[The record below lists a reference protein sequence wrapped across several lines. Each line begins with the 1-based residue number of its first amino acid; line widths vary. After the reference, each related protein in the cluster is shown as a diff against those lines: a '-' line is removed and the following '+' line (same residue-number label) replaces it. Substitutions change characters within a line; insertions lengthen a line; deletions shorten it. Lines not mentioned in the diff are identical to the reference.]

1 MKAELRKKLVWYS
14 VVVLLAAV
22 GGCARYVKEEQSSQS
37 APQKTTVSLNDPDK
51 KEIAMELVSSAEN
64 SSLKWQEQY
73 AYIEDI
79 QDGRGYTAG
88 IIGFCSGTGDMLELV
103 QAYTATKAD
112 NPLAKFLPALEKVN
126 GSESHEGL
134 GAEFET
140 AWKEAATDQRFQE
153 AQDQIRDKLY
163 FDPAVKQAEADGL
176 STLGQFV
183 YYDAIVM
190 HGPGDGSV
198 PMEES
203 FPGIRE
209 AALTLAKT
217 PSEGGKEVAYLNAF
231 LDERA
236 KVMAL
241 EDAHEDI
248 SRVEA
253 QRQFLKKGNQDLELP
268 LKWTMYGDPFEIS
281 K

>member
-1 MKAELRKKLVWYS
+1 MKAEVKKKLIWS
-14 VVVLLAAV
+14 SAVVLIVAM
-22 GGCARYVKEEQSSQS
+22 GGCARYVKEEKAATSQ
-37 APQKTTVSLNDPDK
+37 TVEVSLKDADK
-51 KEIAMELVSSAEN
+51 KEVAMELVSSAEN

-103 QAYTATKAD
+103 QTYTKNKAD
-112 NPLAKFLPALEKVN
+112 NQLASFLPALEKVN
-126 GSESHEGL
+126 GTESHEGL
-134 GAEFET
+134 GSAFEK
-140 AWKEAATDQRFQE
+140 AWKEAAKDKDFQK
-153 AQDQIRDKLY
+153 AQDEIRDKIY
-163 FDPAVKQAEADGL
+163 FNPAVKQAQEDGL
-176 STLGQFV
+176 STLGQFI
-183 YYDAIVM
+183 YYDAMVM

-198 PMEES
+198 PMAES

-209 AALTLAKT
+209 AAVKLNKT
-217 PSEGGKEVAYLNAF
+217 PAEGGPEAAYLTGF

-236 KVMAL
+236 KVMGL

-253 QRQFLKKGNQDLELP
+253 QRKFLKEDKLNLELP
-268 LKWTMYGDPFEIS
+268 LKWTMYGEPFEIT

>member
-1 MKAELRKKLVWYS
+1 MKAELRKKLVWSS

-112 NPLAKFLPALEKVN
+112 NSLAKFLPALEKVN

-163 FDPAVKQAEADGL
+163 FDPAVKQAKADGL

-217 PSEGGKEVAYLNAF
+217 PSEGGEEVAYLNAF